1 MCFTDTPD
9 YHAVDFGKSRTQVSN
24 VIRRRVTDAI
34 LAVSP
39 VPASSHFETIPAGAE
54 IETTDD
60 MNTLGLHPVT
70 YDGRE
75 LLVFT
80 RDIRERTVRSSSAE
94 A

>member
-1 MCFTDTPD
+1 
-9 YHAVDFGKSRTQVSN
+9 VSN
-24 VIRRRVTDAI
+24 VVRLRVTDTI

-39 VPASSHFETIPAGAE
+39 IRASPDLVMIPAGAVL
-54 IETTDD
+54 ETTD
-60 MNTLGLHPVT
+60 NINNLGLHPVT

-80 RDIRERTVRSSSAE
+80 RDIRERTVRLSSAE